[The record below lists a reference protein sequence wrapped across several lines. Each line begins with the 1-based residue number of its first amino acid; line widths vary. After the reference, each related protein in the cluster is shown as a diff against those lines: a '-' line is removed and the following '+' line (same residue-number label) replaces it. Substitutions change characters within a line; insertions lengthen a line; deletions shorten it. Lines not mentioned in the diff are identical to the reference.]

1 MGGQELSP
9 AEYMEV
15 FGAGDAGAG
24 VVKTIQHRG
33 HCAGTVVSVARV
45 TGARVCREKVR
56 RYPRVGPGGMSRW
69 SGPGAEAEGGW
80 GADVRRLGGMSR
92 AVERCRCTGVGGA
105 GVRWGTDVLRP
116 GGISPAGTREWRST
130 AGAAR
135 VR

>member
-1 MGGQELSP
+1 M
-9 AEYMEV
+9 

-24 VVKTIQHRG
+24 VVKAIQHRG
-33 HCAGTVVSVARV
+33 DYAETIVSVARV

-80 GADVRRLGGMSR
+80 GADVRRLGGVSR
-92 AVERCRCTGVGGA
+92 AAERCRCTGAGGA